1 MKKWIRVLNFVV
13 AAAVAAAFAIAN
25 GGERVTVELGFVTLR
40 SVSLPVV
47 VFGAVLLGMLAV
59 LLAGLRADLQNR
71 RRMERARRLF
81 ERDE

>member
-1 MKKWIRVLNFVV
+1 MNTWVRILNFVV
-13 AAAVAAAFAIAN
+13 AAAVATAFALAN
-25 GGERVTVELGFVTLR
+25 GGQRVRVELGFMTLR

-47 VFGAVLLGMLAV
+47 VFAAVLLGMLAV
-59 LLAGLRADLQNR
+59 LLAGLRADLRNR

>member
-1 MKKWIRVLNFVV
+1 MKTWVRILNFVV
-13 AAAVAAAFAIAN
+13 AAAVAAAFALAN
-25 GGERVTVELGFVTLR
+25 GGQRVRVELGFVTLR

-47 VFGAVLLGMLAV
+47 VFAAVLLGMLAV
-59 LLAGLRADLQNR
+59 LLAGLRADLRNR

>member
-1 MKKWIRVLNFVV
+1 MKNWIRVLNFVV